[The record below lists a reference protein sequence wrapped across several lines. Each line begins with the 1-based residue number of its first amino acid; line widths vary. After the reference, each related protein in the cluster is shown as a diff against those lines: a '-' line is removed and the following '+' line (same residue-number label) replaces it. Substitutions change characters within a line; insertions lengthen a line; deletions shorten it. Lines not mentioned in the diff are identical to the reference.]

1 MTTLER
7 QEYRVSGS
15 LDVAEVEGLLDLTT
29 EHHEPCEWFLDLSG
43 AKHVQQLA
51 GPRLAA
57 SLRALARE
65 RLVVKLP
72 APADRFRVLYR
83 SGLAAAIAAHAD
95 EVVGEAD
102 HVIEQLRIR
111 PTAGVMA
118 TNLITFTGVDDG
130 ALVVRKD
137 RFASRLWTA
146 MRAQIHNALTRVSG
160 ETRAALLEAGY
171 EGVAN
176 VVDHAFARP
185 FEDGERRM
193 SFCLLSWQRDMSANP
208 SDPLGLTDYFS
219 QARNSLKTE
228 GLRWLV
234 LAVVDDGNGIPA
246 RHCLD
251 DRIYDG
257 PFADE
262 ERALARAL
270 LAGETIKMEVG
281 DADLRGDPG
290 WGLTLI
296 ADALE
301 TAKGYGCLRT
311 GRQLIE
317 IDAFGAG
324 NGWVPRPDPQPLL
337 HGTVLQ
343 VVLPVEDPQQGLPI

>member
-7 QEYRVSGS
+7 QEHQVSGS
-15 LDVAEVEGLLDLTT
+15 LGVAEVEGLLDLAAA
-29 EHHEPCEWFLDLSG
+29 HDEPCEWYLDLSQ

-57 SLRALARE
+57 GLRALARE
-65 RLVVKLP
+65 RLVVELP
-72 APADRFRVLYR
+72 RPVDRFRVLYR
-83 SGLAAAIAAHAD
+83 SGLAPSIAAHAD
-95 EVVGEAD
+95 EIHGEPD
-102 HVIEQLRIR
+102 GVIGSLRAQ
-111 PTAGVMA
+111 PTADVMA
-118 TNLITFTGVDDG
+118 TNLVIFTAVDDG

-137 RFASRLWTA
+137 RFASRLWAA
-146 MRAQIHNALTRVSG
+146 MKRQIPNARTRLTEQAQ
-160 ETRAALLEAGY
+160 AALVEAGY

-176 VVDHAFARP
+176 IVDHAFTRP
-185 FEDGERRM
+185 FDGHEPRT
-193 SFCLLSWQRDMSANP
+193 SFCLLSWQEDMTAKG
-208 SDPLGLTDYFS
+208 SDALGLTDYFA
-219 QARNSLKTE
+219 QASSALKTE

-246 RHCLD
+246 RHSLD

-262 ERALARAL
+262 EQALALAL
-270 LAGETIKMEVG
+270 EAGETVKIEAG

-296 ADALE
+296 ADALK
-301 TAKGYGCLRT
+301 AASGYGCLRT

-317 IDAFGAG
+317 LDAFSATS
-324 NGWVPRPDPQPLL
+324 GWVPRPDPQPLL
-337 HGTVLQ
+337 RGTVLQ
-343 VVLPVEDPQQGLPI
+343 LVLPVEDPQQGLPV